1 MQLRIKN
8 YRYGQS
14 FSPLKINFIMIKRF
28 FLYLAIL
35 YAWGLSAQE
44 RETVAQTGNTSSV
57 ITGFLTKPAMQVD
70 GNTIDGNRFL
80 FENWKNKGE
89 LYSKGKILKLDN
101 INYDIYNNQFSEFRS
116 NDSLFIFEIKLI
128 DSARINGLCLKPD
141 NSKKFKEVLLEGE
154 KISLYKVY
162 KTEIVEGMFNPID
175 GSKQPSR
182 FKITDDY
189 LISKNEISKSFSLSK
204 KEISVVV
211 KDHNYEIEKYIDE
224 NNLSYKKEADVI
236 RIFKYYNTL

>member
-1 MQLRIKN
+1 
-8 YRYGQS
+8 
-14 FSPLKINFIMIKRF
+14 MIIRF
-28 FLYLAIL
+28 FLFLSIF
-35 YAWGLSAQE
+35 YASGLSAQE
-44 RETVAQTGNTSSV
+44 RRTVAQIGSTSSV
-57 ITGFLTKPAMQVD
+57 ITGFLTKPAVQVD
-70 GNTIDGNRFL
+70 GITIEGNRFL

-89 LYSKGKILKLDN
+89 LYSKGKTLNVDN

-116 NDSLFIFEIKLI
+116 IDSLFIFENKLI
-128 DSARINGLCLKPD
+128 DSARINGRCLKPD
-141 NSKKFKEVLLEGE
+141 TSKKFKEVLLEGE

-182 FKITDDY
+182 FKVTDDY
-189 LISKNEISKSFSLSK
+189 LISKNGIIKSFSLSK
-204 KEISVVV
+204 KEISEVV
-211 KDHNYEIEKYIDE
+211 KDQKSQIEKYIDE